1 MVTFGLALSFWLF
14 AWVYYYNRTLQ
25 SFLTTSCYLGTVL
38 AISMYMQVGSDFVG
52 WAHYCIVC
60 LVWLP
65 LVLDD
70 LHSKSVYKGALI
82 FAVCITVGSNLLF
95 LGCRFEQLLWSL
107 CLVSIVMLIAKLVA
121 LKINRNSIGIADF
134 YALFAF
140 SLSLPSHALGLWVA
154 CFSLLGISHIVL
166 LGRRS
171 ETVPL
176 IPFLWVAWSIVYVT
190 F

>member
-1 MVTFGLALSFWLF
+1 MLTYGLALSFWLF
-14 AWVYYYNRTLQ
+14 AWVYYYNRNLH
-25 SFLTTSCYLGTVL
+25 SFLMTSCYFGTVL
-38 AISMYMQVGSDFVG
+38 ALSLYMQVGSDFFG
-52 WAHYCIVC
+52 RAHYFIVC

-82 FAVCITVGSNLLF
+82 FAVCITVGSNFLF
-95 LGCRFEQLLWSL
+95 LGFKIEQLLRSL
-107 CLVSIVMLIAKLVA
+107 CLVSVVMLISKFVT
-121 LKINRNSIGIADF
+121 LKVNRNSIGKADF

-140 SLSLPSHALGLWVA
+140 SLCLPSYALGLWVA
-154 CFSLLGISHIVL
+154 CFSLLGISHIVA
-166 LGRRS
+166 LGRHS